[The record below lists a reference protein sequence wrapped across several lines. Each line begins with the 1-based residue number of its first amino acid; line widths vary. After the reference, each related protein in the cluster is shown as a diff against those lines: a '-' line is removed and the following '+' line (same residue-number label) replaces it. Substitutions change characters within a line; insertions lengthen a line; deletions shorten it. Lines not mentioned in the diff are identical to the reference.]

1 MGKCREK
8 RKRKRQRKKET
19 KKLVKKE
26 WKKEQQKDRQIDQTK
41 KKKEKCN
48 QSVIG
53 YWRQEFP
60 CLKLSEGHYCNSSH
74 GTTMHSKS
82 RAGPI
87 VLCQEKSVETQSSE
101 RIFLCPSLPVSL
113 CVAVFPTPPSPSAS
127 LGFSQAKKKWKDS
140 CRSDIIDV
148 FSKQFSSKTNVLLLQ
163 GDWERNS
170 HKLLRHYGD
179 AGKKNVWRVSAWNA
193 TSKLAGY

>member
-127 LGFSQAKKKWKDS
+127 LGFSQAKKNEKTVVDQTLLMFFQS
-140 CRSDIIDV
+140 NSLQRQMFYCCRVIEKETAI
-148 FSKQFSSKTNVLLLQ
+148 N
-163 GDWERNS
+163 
-170 HKLLRHYGD
+170 Y
-179 AGKKNVWRVSAWNA
+179 
-193 TSKLAGY
+193 